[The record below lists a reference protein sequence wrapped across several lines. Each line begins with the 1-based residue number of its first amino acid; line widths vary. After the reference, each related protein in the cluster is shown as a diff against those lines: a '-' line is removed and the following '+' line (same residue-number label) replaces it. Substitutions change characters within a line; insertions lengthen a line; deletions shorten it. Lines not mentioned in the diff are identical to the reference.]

1 MKFNEY
7 INDYIEKLNCTAKEL
22 SEASGL
28 SSAVISRYRTGER
41 RPEPESDNLKK
52 LAAGIAAIANAKNI
66 AGMTINEVQS
76 VLQHSLN
83 HRNAD
88 YDTFTANYNAL
99 ITTLEINMKELS
111 SATNFDTSYLYRVR
125 SGQRRPKDLDAFAD
139 GFCRF
144 ITARYNE
151 ISDKAKVAELI
162 GCKPESIWQNTDYL
176 SHLKTWLYHTS
187 TENTTNYMGSFLE
200 KLDEFDL
207 NEYIRAIHFDEL
219 KVPSMPF
226 QLPTSKN
233 YYGVEEMRKGEL
245 DFFKF
250 TVLSK
255 SMEPIFMCS
264 DMPMDDMAKDMDFN
278 KKWMFAIAMSLKKG
292 LHLNIIHNIDRPFH
306 EMMLGL
312 EAWIPIY
319 MTGQISPYH
328 LPNISTSVY
337 HHFNYVS
344 GSVALTGECIHG
356 HHDKG
361 KYYLTNNKEE
371 VSYYKEKAVCLLE
384 KAQPLMEIF
393 TETSEQL
400 FLNFL
405 HSTIQKR
412 GKRHNVLS
420 ALPIYTISPEL
431 LEKILTRNH
440 ISEKKKEKILEYAKQ
455 ERNLTETILQ
465 DNIIFDEVIQ
475 LSPEEFEKHPMKLF
489 VAGAFCD
496 TEIPYTYKEF
506 QEHLNQTKNFAA
518 CHENY
523 KLKESNEHAFRN
535 IQIQI
540 LEGNYVLISKAK
552 SPVIHFV
559 IRHPKIVRA
568 LENFIPPVVE

>member
-41 RPEPESDNLKK
+41 RPEPESDSLKK
-52 LAAGIAAIANAKNI
+52 LAAGIATIADTKNI
-66 AGMTINEVQS
+66 SGMTIDEVQS

-83 HRNAD
+83 QRNAD
-88 YDTFTANYNAL
+88 YDTFTTNYDAL
-99 ITTLEINMKELS
+99 ITVLEINMKELS

-125 SGQRRPKDLDAFAD
+125 SGQRRPKDLDAFSD
-139 GFCRF
+139 SFCRF
-144 ITARYNE
+144 ITTRYNE
-151 ISDKAKVAELI
+151 ISDKAKIAELI
-162 GCKPESIWQNTDYL
+162 GCKPESIRQNSDYL
-176 SHLKTWLYHTS
+176 LNLKTWLYHAS
-187 TENTTNYMGSFLE
+187 SENTSNFMGNFLE

-207 NEYIRAIHFDEL
+207 DEYIRAIHFDEL

-233 YYGVEEMRKGEL
+233 YYGVKEMQKGEL
-245 DFFKF
+245 DFFKC

-255 SMEPIFMCS
+255 SMEPIFMCN
-264 DMPMDDMAKDMDFN
+264 DMPMDDMAQDMDFN

-328 LPNISTSVY
+328 LPGISTSVY
-337 HHFNYVS
+337 HHLNYVS
-344 GSVALTGECIHG
+344 GNVALTGECIHG
-356 HHDKG
+356 HHGKG

-371 VSYYKEKAVCLLE
+371 VAYYKEKAACLLE

-405 HSTIQKR
+405 NSTIQKT

-431 LEKILTRNH
+431 LEKILSHNH
-440 ISEKKKEKILEYAKQ
+440 VSEKEKEKLFAYARQ
-455 ERNLTETILQ
+455 ERTFTEMILQ

-496 TEIPYTYKEF
+496 TEIPYTYKDY
-506 QEHLNQTKNFAA
+506 QEHLNLTKNFAA

-523 KLKESNEHAFRN
+523 KLKESNEYVFRN
-535 IQIQI
+535 IQVQI

-559 IRHPKIVRA
+559 IRHPKMVNA
-568 LENFIPPVVE
+568 LENFIPPVFE